1 MLNTINKKGFTLM
14 ELVIVVII
22 IGILASLAIPNFG
35 KAKENVLDKEAISNL
50 KLIQVAEKSYYMDSV
65 PNSYYASSVIA
76 DINSN
81 LKLSLP
87 SSSQRSWDYQVWST
101 GCAQATR
108 YNGPN
113 TRSWYLTID
122 DADNEPK
129 TGADCS

>member
-1 MLNTINKKGFTLM
+1 MINKKGFTLL
-14 ELVIVVII
+14 ELLIVVII
-22 IGILASLAIPNFG
+22 IGILTSLAIANYG
-35 KAKENVLDKEAISNL
+35 KTKEYALDKEAISNL

-65 PNSYYASSVIA
+65 PNTYYASPVIT

-87 SSSQRSWDYQVWST
+87 SSSQRSWNYQVSST
-101 GCAQATR
+101 GCAGATR

-122 DADNEPK
+122 DAAGDPDP
-129 TGADCS
+129 GFGCL